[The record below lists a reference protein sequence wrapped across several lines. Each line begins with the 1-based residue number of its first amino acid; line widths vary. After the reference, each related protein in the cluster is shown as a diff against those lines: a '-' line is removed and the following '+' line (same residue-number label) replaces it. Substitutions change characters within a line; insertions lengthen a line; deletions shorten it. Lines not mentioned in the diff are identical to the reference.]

1 MTVYN
6 YNYDRISCE
15 YLSSTPAN
23 LDVMETEIQ
32 GKEVYISPAYSTR
45 IAPPAPKQGYAT
57 CFNAQKQKW
66 EYAEDHR
73 GQIVYKKED
82 LSEFKI
88 EELGPI
94 AYNLY
99 LLEKP
104 EPKNQYQVWN
114 KEKGEYTYPSITELK
129 LIVKSQVDSRY
140 NDRQG
145 VCYPVG
151 SYFVQPQ
158 WASIYTSTL
167 LAMQIDAASSGRL
180 KNSYKVMLITNPL
193 TATAVNIE
201 MHDINDF
208 MPYYTTVK
216 ELFKNEAEVYHDKLV
231 IISASLDPEEI
242 ISVLENY

>member
-6 YNYDRISCE
+6 YNYDKISCE
-15 YLSSTPAN
+15 FISSSPAN
-23 LDVMETEIQ
+23 LDVMESEIQ
-32 GKEVYISPAYSTR
+32 GKDVYILPANSTR
-45 IAPPAPKQGYAT
+45 IAPPANKQGYAT

-66 EYAEDHR
+66 EYIEDHR
-73 GQIVYKKED
+73 GQIVYSKED

-88 EELGPI
+88 KDLGPI

-104 EPKNQYQVWN
+104 EPKNEYQVWD
-114 KEKGEYTYPSITELK
+114 KEKGEYVYPSLVDLK
-129 LIVKSQVDSRY
+129 LSIKQKVDARY
-140 NDRQG
+140 EERQSI
-145 VCYPVG
+145 CYPVG
-151 SYFVQPQ
+151 SYYVQPQ

-193 TATAVNIE
+193 TATAVNLE

-208 MPYYTTVK
+208 MPYYTAVK

-231 IISASLDPEEI
+231 IVSASLDAEEI
-242 ISVLENY
+242 ISVLDNY